1 MATNTPIDWKKA
13 VIAKKTAKVTIDE
26 RVPLGKPF
34 RSLSTDSGEQ
44 KLDRKVIREVNYSFG
59 LPKQSSYSVR
69 LRLNCFH
76 VELRQEPKFR
86 ALAIESYSQ
95 LSDNRDLVELNG
107 PTVPIVFC
115 ETLQSHSSH

>member
-44 KLDRKVIREVNYSFG
+44 KLDRKVIREVERKLFFWIAETIQ
-59 LPKQSSYSVR
+59 LQRKIAA
-69 LRLNCFH
+69 
-76 VELRQEPKFR
+76 ELFSRR
-86 ALAIESYSQ
+86 ASTRAKIPRTRY
-95 LSDNRDLVELNG
+95 
-107 PTVPIVFC
+107 
-115 ETLQSHSSH
+115 